1 MPSDNIITAESQRQS
16 SELNEE
22 MGFYAFLLK
31 HNSLLLPFL
40 PLSLVHVP
48 CPFSLFSLFH
58 THSHYNNNY
67 LFLYLLQYTVF
78 NFHLSFRYVFLVLSP
93 FFNPPSPPQF
103 PHSPLKLQGQTGQT
117 MPLVSAQIANTI
129 GDHHL
134 GLLGNG
140 LTINF
145 QLKQTKEMTAQALW
159 KMSRICINIRQV
171 SIIVSSPLHQ

>member
-1 MPSDNIITAESQRQS
+1 
-16 SELNEE
+16 

-40 PLSLVHVP
+40 PLSLVHLP
-48 CPFSLFSLFH
+48 CPFFSFSLSFTLTH
-58 THSHYNNNY
+58 TLTITIYFFTCSNTLYSISTY
-67 LFLYLLQYTVF
+67 PLGMSFLSRR
-78 NFHLSFRYVFLVLSP
+78 LSSK
-93 FFNPPSPPQF
+93 PPIPPI
-103 PHSPLKLQGQTGQT
+103 PPPKLQGQIGQT

-129 GDHHL
+129 GYHHL

>member
-1 MPSDNIITAESQRQS
+1 MCPLATSSLPNQKGNRQDWMKRWAFMLSYSNIILFSCH
-16 SELNEE
+16 
-22 MGFYAFLLK
+22 FC
-31 HNSLLLPFL
+31 HCH
-40 PLSLVHVP
+40 LSI
-48 CPFSLFSLFH
+48 CPVLFLFSLPFTLTH
-58 THSHYNNNY
+58 TITITIYFFTCSNTQYSISTY
-67 LFLYLLQYTVF
+67 PLGMSFL
-78 NFHLSFRYVFLVLSP
+78 SCP
-93 FFNPPSPPQF
+93 FAP
-103 PHSPLKLQGQTGQT
+103 PHSPNHQGQSGQT
-117 MPLVSAQIANTI
+117 MPLVSARIANTI

>member
-1 MPSDNIITAESQRQS
+1 MLSYSNIILFSCHFCHCHLS
-16 SELNEE
+16 MCPVL
-22 MGFYAFLLK
+22 FLF
-31 HNSLLLPFL
+31 SLSFTLTHTITITIYFFTCSNTLYSISTYPLGMSFL
-40 PLSLVHVP
+40 SCPLSLTP
-48 CPFSLFSLFH
+48 L
-58 THSHYNNNY
+58 
-67 LFLYLLQYTVF
+67 
-78 NFHLSFRYVFLVLSP
+78 
-93 FFNPPSPPQF
+93 PSPPQF

-171 SIIVSSPLHQ
+171 SIIVSSPLYQ

>member
-1 MPSDNIITAESQRQS
+1 MPSGNIITAESERQS

-40 PLSLVHVP
+40 PLSLVHLP
-48 CPFSLFSLFH
+48 CPFSLFSPFH

-78 NFHLSFRYVFLVLSP
+78 NFHLSFRYVFLVLSLC
-93 FFNPPSPPQF
+93 SP
-103 PHSPLKLQGQTGQT
+103 PHSPNHQGQSGQT
-117 MPLVSAQIANTI
+117 MPLVSARIANTI